1 MDPCFAAQV
10 NISCRVPC
18 AQDPLDQKLPPA
30 NKTLPQP
37 ERCESLHTPG
47 RSPSHTD
54 SVHWPRSLGPHKSH
68 TPTVKI
74 QTPCACVRAHSTPV
88 TGDGFHPVPQNT
100 ATCALQLCSLARYSR
115 SPHLR
120 SSREAALP
128 VKRGC
133 QPQSRAWVLIWVCGF
148 VSTLNTHLG
157 SQYPSP
163 FKWGKPS
170 IKINDFWCL
179 EYVKSELFFLIQML
193 NLGGSRSLDRDI
205 EPVGNHFRNKR
216 QLEMKVCLQRVFQPL
231 WGGRRL
237 REVKGEGKANN

>member
-1 MDPCFAAQV
+1 MLLCGTPLPELPCAKLHAGSSSPSTPSFSSGRAEELQAGAHGQIPHPGPLLRLMDPCFAAQV

-179 EYVKSELFFLIQML
+179 EYVKSELFFF
-193 NLGGSRSLDRDI
+193 N
-205 EPVGNHFRNKR
+205 PN
-216 QLEMKVCLQRVFQPL
+216 
-231 WGGRRL
+231 
-237 REVKGEGKANN
+237 A